1 MQEFRKVLLMKSLI
15 RKLKGTNKEDCVLLR
30 RYIFLLAL
38 FVTPILLMGL
48 SLGLLIDIYLS
59 VK

>member
-1 MQEFRKVLLMKSLI
+1 MKSLM
-15 RKLKGTNKEDCVLLR
+15 RNLKGITKEDWVLLR

-38 FVTPILLMGL
+38 FVAPILFMGV

>member
-1 MQEFRKVLLMKSLI
+1 MKSLM
-15 RKLKGTNKEDCVLLR
+15 RNLKGITREDFVLLR
-30 RYIFLLAL
+30 RYIFLLVL
-38 FVTPILLMGL
+38 FVAPIFFMGL